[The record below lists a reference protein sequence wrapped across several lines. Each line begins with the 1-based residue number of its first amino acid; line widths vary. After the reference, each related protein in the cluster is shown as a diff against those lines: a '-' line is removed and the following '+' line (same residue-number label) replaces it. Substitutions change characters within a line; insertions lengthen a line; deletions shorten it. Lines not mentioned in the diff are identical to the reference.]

1 MEEKGYGGKP
11 MVTHLFTQIEI
22 CLIEVAVIAID
33 QQGRAV
39 RMEMLSFQDL
49 LLFGTFLITLLAY
62 IDRNNK
68 RK

>member
-33 QQGRAV
+33 QQGKGGAG
-39 RMEMLSFQDL
+39 L
-49 LLFGTFLITLLAY
+49 
-62 IDRNNK
+62 
-68 RK
+68 

>member
-33 QQGRAV
+33 QQGKGGADGNAF
-39 RMEMLSFQDL
+39 LSRL
-49 LLFGTFLITLLAY
+49 TFVWNIFNYTACLH
-62 IDRNNK
+62 R
-68 RK
+68 